1 MENDT
6 EFVAMKGG
14 VYCFCTGDDNQI
26 NGNERTGHNPPTSPP
41 SSKSPPAT
49 TIATPTP
56 STKGSDI
63 TKEAISSTT
72 QQPAES
78 HSDSK
83 PSSSP
88 NSGTASSDHTSGSG
102 ETLPTEQSS
111 AKAGVELG
119 GVDKSALNQGK
130 GRDDNS
136 GVKEC
141 GKHGCDG
148 SGVIAIVVV
157 ASICFII
164 IVLVVAVLLKK
175 VITDNRRRRFK
186 NVDYLINGMYT

>member
-1 MENDT
+1 ML
-6 EFVAMKGG
+6 F
-14 VYCFCTGDDNQI
+14 YTGDGDQI
-26 NGNERTGHNPPTSPP
+26 HGNERTGHNPPIYPP
-41 SSKSPPAT
+41 SNKAPPT
-49 TIATPTP
+49 TTTATPTP

-63 TKEAISSTT
+63 TKEAISNTT

-83 PSSSP
+83 LGSNS
-88 NSGTASSDHTSGSG
+88 NSGTGSSDHTSGSG
-102 ETLPTEQSS
+102 ETPPTTQSS
-111 AKAGVELG
+111 AKAGIEIG
-119 GVDKSALNQGK
+119 DVDKSALNQGK
-130 GRDDNS
+130 GRDGS
-136 GVKEC
+136 SVVKEC